1 MFKKIALVLLLALPM
16 SGFAQT
22 FKFGHVKIYDVIT
35 VMPEYIKAQA
45 DLQALEK
52 QYTTEIKRTSD
63 EFNKKYAEFMA
74 AKDTLPLNI
83 SERRQKELQDM
94 AQRGQEYQQDVQNQL
109 QKAQEEKMTPIFKKA
124 EDAIKA
130 VGVSEGF
137 TYIFDLSNKQSI
149 PFVNDKVSVDVT
161 SMVKSK
167 LGIK

>member
-1 MFKKIALVLLLALPM
+1 MFKKIALVLLFALPM
-16 SGFAQT
+16 GGFAQT

-35 VMPEYIKAQA
+35 IMPEYIKAQD
-45 DLQALEK
+45 DLRKLEK
-52 QYTTEIKRTSD
+52 QYTDEIKRTSD

-94 AQRGQEYQQDVQNQL
+94 AQRGEEYKQEAQNQL

-124 EDAIKA
+124 EDAIKN
-130 VGVSEGF
+130 VGTTEGF

-149 PFVNDKVSVDVT
+149 PFVNEKVSIDVT
-161 SMVKSK
+161 TMVKSK